1 MGNSY
6 HSRLCASALPDEHH
20 MVIIPQFLCVN
31 IMKGAIVEY
40 TVGTA
45 SVTGVHVKFD
55 FGDGF

>member
-1 MGNSY
+1 MGSSY
-6 HSRLCASALPDEHH
+6 GTGICSSQLPDEHH
-20 MVIIPQFLCVN
+20 MVIIPAYLCVN

-40 TVGTA
+40 TVGTS